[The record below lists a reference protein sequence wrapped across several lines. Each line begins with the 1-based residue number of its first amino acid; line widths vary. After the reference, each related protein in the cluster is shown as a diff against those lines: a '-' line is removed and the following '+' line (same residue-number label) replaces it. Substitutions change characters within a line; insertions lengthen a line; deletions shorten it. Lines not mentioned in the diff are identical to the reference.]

1 MQSVS
6 TFSRWILNLCPEILK
21 RKRNTAQRR
30 FFLLFVSLRKRR
42 NSFIFSFTGFS
53 FLFFA
58 RRRRRRRINSL
69 SLSFGCETWTNEQPT
84 IMPRIDA
91 EERETAVG
99 RARRGDMSALHF
111 YFSFLSEIHLCTN
124 SKLFLPTTPLK
135 THQEKVAPF
144 TLKMLSVGYI
154 FVGSAVLTRQE
165 MHQFTDKRT
174 LLIISLAFFSDDAD
188 AANLSH
194 WKSRL
199 ISGR

>member
-6 TFSRWILNLCPEILK
+6 TFSRWILNLCPGILK

-91 EERETAVG
+91 EERERETAVG
-99 RARRGDMSALHF
+99 RARQGEICLLFISASF
-111 YFSFLSEIHLCTN
+111 FSQKH
-124 SKLFLPTTPLK
+124 
-135 THQEKVAPF
+135 
-144 TLKMLSVGYI
+144 I
-154 FVGSAVLTRQE
+154 FVQT
-165 MHQFTDKRT
+165 KN
-174 LLIISLAFFSDDAD
+174 FFS
-188 AANLSH
+188 
-194 WKSRL
+194 RQ
-199 ISGR
+199 RP